1 MLTTSETKTF
11 LAAADHDGDGKIGAE
26 GINLFIY
33 TLRLLRMH
41 CKLYV
46 ILFYVDGTLMYLQ

>member
-26 GINLFIY
+26 GITCFKY
-33 TLRLLRMH
+33 RMRHLRMFVVMRDSLL
-41 CKLYV
+41 C
-46 ILFYVDGTLMYLQ
+46 

>member
-26 GINLFIY
+26 GTTCFKY
-33 TLRLLRMH
+33 RMKHLRVFVVGFSFMLTAH
-41 CKLYV
+41 
-46 ILFYVDGTLMYLQ
+46 